1 MTPTAQNA
9 LVGLYSLKKLR
20 SAYNGPLIS
29 VRRSFDN
36 SNNDFYGDINGNLS
50 NLSGTSITSWL
61 TTGPSTGFISKWWDQ
76 STRGNH
82 ATQTTDGSQAS
93 YNAAGYLTFGI
104 GKNLALPDGTVP
116 GSNSKYTIVYR
127 HNNIDTTANRIVLSS
142 GNNVANQGIFICLIG
157 GVPAFYRDDWRTSAT
172 QFSNYNPGNTFT
184 AVYNQVT
191 ATSYLNGTLPL
202 TGTPTVGKSAQ
213 TNPSTSNFIGYAPAF
228 GAGTNLSL
236 NGDLYYLAIYNDALG
251 TTDRLLAE
259 TNGPYYVN
267 NYTIQYSGDGSNWN
281 PSPAYGPGCSVF
293 TRGLAWNGN
302 YWVAV
307 GRDATSS
314 NNIKYSYDG
323 IAWSPSVS
331 GAFNTEGSS
340 VCWNGQIWMATGR
353 DTTSSNNT
361 IKYSYDGRNWSNIT
375 SGGFSNTATTGGT
388 HITYDGSK
396 WLATGFGT
404 TVTSN
409 MKYSYNGLNW
419 SNAAGSFTT
428 AGLAATY
435 GADLTPTLKI
445 NNLEIYTAGINPFLT
460 STNTIFSQVTPF
472 NRLPTTSTSM
482 VLNNTLYINPPGGV
496 SINIERA
503 ISSAN
508 VALFVYGST
517 FTNNPNPIKLTG
529 GSWTSVS
536 DSNWK
541 VEDVAETAKLISTA
555 ALIVDS
561 VKPKEFNYKK
571 SLALPVHVNPTAI
584 ERRNMVVQTKAAAL
598 ARTAPHAEAVG
609 LLQKLMAD
617 ETATSYS
624 GMLTEITTEQDMM
637 REVGFLTE
645 DIAPHI
651 PGAVQKIAVGG
662 TTYDALNY
670 DQVNMI
676 HLAASHYLMSTIEI
690 QTSTLY
696 GQEEEISR
704 IMRNFGWLTA
714 LSGF

>member
-1 MTPTAQNA
+1 
-9 LVGLYSLKKLR
+9 
-20 SAYNGPLIS
+20 
-29 VRRSFDN
+29 
-36 SNNDFYGDINGNLS
+36 
-50 NLSGTSITSWL
+50 
-61 TTGPSTGFISKWWDQ
+61 
-76 STRGNH
+76 
-82 ATQTTDGSQAS
+82 
-93 YNAAGYLTFGI
+93 
-104 GKNLALPDGTVP
+104 
-116 GSNSKYTIVYR
+116 
-127 HNNIDTTANRIVLSS
+127 
-142 GNNVANQGIFICLIG
+142 
-157 GVPAFYRDDWRTSAT
+157 
-172 QFSNYNPGNTFT
+172 
-184 AVYNQVT
+184 
-191 ATSYLNGTLPL
+191 
-202 TGTPTVGKSAQ
+202 
-213 TNPSTSNFIGYAPAF
+213 
-228 GAGTNLSL
+228 
-236 NGDLYYLAIYNDALG
+236 
-251 TTDRLLAE
+251 
-259 TNGPYYVN
+259 
-267 NYTIQYSGDGSNWN
+267 
-281 PSPAYGPGCSVF
+281 
-293 TRGLAWNGN
+293 
-302 YWVAV
+302 
-307 GRDATSS
+307 
-314 NNIKYSYDG
+314 
-323 IAWSPSVS
+323 
-331 GAFNTEGSS
+331 
-340 VCWNGQIWMATGR
+340 MATGR

-375 SGGFSNTATTGGT
+375 SGGFSNTATTGGI
-388 HITYDGSK
+388 HITYDGTK
-396 WLATGFGT
+396 WLAGGFGT

-428 AGLAATY
+428 AGFAATY
-435 GADLTPTLKI
+435 GADLNPTLKI
-445 NNLEIYTAGINPFLT
+445 NNLEIYTAGVNPFLT

-541 VEDVAETAKLISTA
+541 IEDVAETEKLISTA
-555 ALIVDS
+555 ASIVDT
-561 VKPKEFNYKK
+561 VKPKEYNYKK
-571 SLALPVHVNPTAI
+571 ALPLPVHVNPTGI
-584 ERRNMVVQTKAAAL
+584 ERRNMIVQTKAAAL

-609 LLQKLMAD
+609 LLRKLMAD
-617 ETATSYS
+617 ESVTSYS
-624 GMLTEITTEQDMM
+624 GMLTEIATEQDMM

-645 DIAPHI
+645 DILPHI

-690 QTSTLY
+690 QSSTLH

-714 LSGF
+714 LSDA

>member
-1 MTPTAQNA
+1 MVYKHNA
-9 LVGLYSLKKLR
+9 IDG
-20 SAYNGPLIS
+20 G
-29 VRRSFDN
+29 
-36 SNNDFYGDINGNLS
+36 
-50 NLSGTSITSWL
+50 
-61 TTGPSTGFISKWWDQ
+61 TTG
-76 STRGNH
+76 
-82 ATQTTDGSQAS
+82 
-93 YNAAGYLTFGI
+93 
-104 GKNLALPDGTVP
+104 V
-116 GSNSKYTIVYR
+116 
-127 HNNIDTTANRIVLSS
+127 NRVILSS
-142 GNNVANQGIFICLIG
+142 GNNVANQGIFLSMIG
-157 GVPAFYRDDWRTSAT
+157 ATPITNAFYRDDWRADST
-172 QFSNYNPGNTFT
+172 QFTGYALGNTFT
-184 AVYNQVT
+184 AVYNQAT
-191 ATSYLNGTLPL
+191 ATSYLNGTLPG
-202 TGTPTVGKSAQ
+202 GTPTLAKSAQ
-213 TNPSTSNFIGYAPAF
+213 TNPSINNYIAYAPAY
-228 GAGTNLSL
+228 GGGTNLSMI
-236 NGDLYYLAIYNDALG
+236 GDLYYLAIYNDAL
-251 TTDRLLAE
+251 TTRDRNIAE
-259 TNGPYYVN
+259 TNDPVYIN

-281 PSPAYGPGCSVF
+281 PSELSAPGCSVF

-307 GRDATSS
+307 GRDATAA

-323 IAWSPSVS
+323 RNWSNSVS
-331 GAFNTEGSS
+331 GAFNTEGFS

-353 DTTSSNNT
+353 DTTATANT

-375 SGGFSNTATTGGT
+375 SGGFSNTATTGGI
-388 HITYDGSK
+388 HIAYDGTK
-396 WLATGFGT
+396 WLAGGFGT
-404 TVTSN
+404 TATSN

-419 SNAAGSFTT
+419 SDAAGSFTT
-428 AGLAATY
+428 AGFAATY

-445 NNLEIYTAGINPFLT
+445 NNLDIYTAGINPFLT

-472 NRLPTTSTSM
+472 NRLPTHSTSM

-508 VALFVYGST
+508 VALYVYGST
-517 FTNNPNPIKLTG
+517 FTNNPNPIKLTS

-541 VEDVAETAKLISTA
+541 IENVDETAKLISTA
-555 ALIVDS
+555 ASIVDS

-571 SLALPVHVNPTAI
+571 SLSLPVHVNPMAI

-598 ARTAPHAEAVG
+598 ARSVPNAHAVS

-617 ETATSYS
+617 DATTSYS
-624 GMLTEITTEQDMM
+624 GMLTEIATEQDMM

-651 PGAVQKIAVGG
+651 PGAVQKMTVGG

-696 GQEEEISR
+696 GQEEEIGR
-704 IMRNFGWLTA
+704 IMRNFGWLNA
-714 LSGF
+714 LSDA